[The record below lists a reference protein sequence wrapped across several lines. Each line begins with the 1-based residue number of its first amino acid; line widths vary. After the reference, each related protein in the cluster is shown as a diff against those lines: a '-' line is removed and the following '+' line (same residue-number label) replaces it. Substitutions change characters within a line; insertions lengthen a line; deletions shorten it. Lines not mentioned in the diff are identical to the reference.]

1 MNTQLYIISIICM
14 SGLIVFFTTIF
25 FTTSYFRV
33 EQDEYAV
40 VTNNISMQFNDKI
53 LTQGSYIL
61 TPFSYLIIFKRTL
74 QNIELGELQ
83 CMSADSVMLKI
94 HVAIQYKLSR
104 ESLIPIILKQFDNND
119 VYVDFLHALL
129 RSAVLNSC
137 LDFSAI
143 EYYEERTK
151 VDLTMFN
158 NLILEINDINIGASV
173 EYFQLVDITYPPEY
187 QTSLH
192 DKQNIKQELITAE
205 NNRKTDIINAN
216 TFLKESKINAQI
228 NIINAY
234 NVANITTYNAIVQ
247 YDIIINKWTTCS
259 TYYLNIVQNLNLST
273 DDLLNYINADLKQSS
288 NKLYQSI

>member
-1 MNTQLYIISIICM
+1 M